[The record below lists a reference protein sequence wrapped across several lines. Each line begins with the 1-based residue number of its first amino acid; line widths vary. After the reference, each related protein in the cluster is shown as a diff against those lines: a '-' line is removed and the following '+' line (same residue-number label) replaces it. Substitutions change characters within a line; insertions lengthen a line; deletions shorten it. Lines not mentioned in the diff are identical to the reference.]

1 MDKEQLRE
9 QFLKRLKELQLQGD
23 IPQPEIDKVILD
35 YDSVAGFLDDEAA
48 LKRYA
53 GQLIDG
59 AAYRANM
66 INPLED
72 YDGPAYDAQTQDR
85 DIPNEID
92 EQYAEEMKDKP
103 ISDEELKDAVT
114 DWEYE
119 RSSDA
124 DLPYT
129 ESADGVRLEGEL
141 VDELDEFDKIVN
153 NEMTTHWWRY
163 HDNWDEE
170 SKDYME
176 RYTTGDLTDEEMK
189 DLQDQQTEDSRI
201 NQQIRDAKDQ
211 YEAELEES
219 AKSAG
224 ITDTKGFRALV
235 QAGTKILQAI
245 DEELIY
251 SPLLLAE
258 RGLNKLGLGLAGK
271 AVGGLTRAALVYED
285 FLFKANVGIAALAHG
300 SLGMEG
306 TASRLP
312 SDIANG
318 ILGLYGAGMPEQ
330 IVPEVEGGMS
340 KEEQAKRHKT
350 MFANQMYQYS
360 RMSPSFR
367 LFTDVIGPKTGITDP
382 LQGWKNFGKMLGGNE

>member
-1 MDKEQLRE
+1 MDKEKLRE
-9 QFLKRLKELQLQGD
+9 LFLAELEAYQNEYN
-23 IPQPEIDKVILD
+23 IPQQEIDKVILD
-35 YDSVAGFLDDEAA
+35 YDGVAEFLEDEEA
-48 LKRYA
+48 LRRYG
-53 GQLIDG
+53 GQLIDMT
-59 AAYRANM
+59 AYRANAGKSP
-66 INPLED
+66 NP
-72 YDGPAYDAQTQDR
+72 YDDN
-85 DIPNEID
+85 DIIPSVTDDEIEMAID
-92 EQYAEEMKDKP
+92 ETKKDQKFELGLGAEY
-103 ISDEELKDAVT
+103 IDE
-114 DWEYE
+114 
-119 RSSDA
+119 
-124 DLPYT
+124 
-129 ESADGVRLEGEL
+129 DGTVFINGEQ
-141 VDELDEFDKIVN
+141 VSGTPEQQAAFDK
-153 NEMTTHWWRY
+153 EMTELENQKFDEIIDHEMRTHWWRY

-170 SKDYME
+170 SRDYME
-176 RYTTGDLTDEEMK
+176 RYTTGDLTDEEMQQLK
-189 DLQDQQTEDSRI
+189 DDQARSEDMDNKI
-201 NQQIRDAKDQ
+201 ADAQAQ
-211 YEAELEES
+211 YEAELEET

-224 ITDTKGFRALV
+224 ITDTKGFKVLV

-258 RGLNKLGLGLAGK
+258 RGLNKLGLGLAGT

-340 KEEQAKRHKT
+340 KKEQAKRHKT

-382 LQGWKNFGKMLGGNE
+382 IQGWKNFGKMLGGNE